1 MPPVTAAFTVLVA
14 MGLAAWL
21 SRRFCDPSS
30 RFHILDR
37 PNERSLHKNPTP
49 RSGGLAILAGLL
61 AGTGLSVLAGDPMLP
76 AWLLA
81 ALAPVAAVSYLDDR
95 AGVPVM
101 ARLVAHM
108 TGAGLLL
115 WGGDF
120 AFRTFLSAFVDG
132 SWHPWLGMML
142 VILYVTWMINLY
154 NFMDGMDGLAA
165 GMAVIGFSCYA
176 IMGWLS
182 GNWQFAQSSLVV
194 AAASAG
200 FLFFNFP
207 PARIFMGDV
216 GSSTLGL
223 LAAAF
228 SLWGVRDGVFPFWAA
243 ILIFSPF
250 IADASVTLV
259 RRMIRGEKIWQA
271 HKTHYYQKLA
281 QAGWGHR
288 KTALTEYAIM
298 VGCGVTA
305 LSSQHAT
312 VILQMILLAGW
323 VLFYVIFFPWV
334 SWYSARRCHGPL

>member
-1 MPPVTAAFTVLVA
+1 
-14 MGLAAWL
+14 
-21 SRRFCDPSS
+21 
-30 RFHILDR
+30 
-37 PNERSLHKNPTP
+37 
-49 RSGGLAILAGLL
+49 
-61 AGTGLSVLAGDPMLP
+61 
-76 AWLLA
+76 
-81 ALAPVAAVSYLDDR
+81 
-95 AGVPVM
+95 
-101 ARLVAHM
+101 
-108 TGAGLLL
+108 
-115 WGGDF
+115 
-120 AFRTFLSAFVDG
+120 
-132 SWHPWLGMML
+132 
-142 VILYVTWMINLY
+142 
-154 NFMDGMDGLAA
+154 
-165 GMAVIGFSCYA
+165 
-176 IMGWLS
+176 MGWLS

-194 AAASAG
+194 AGASAG